1 MDIHNISF
9 RTIVSATES
18 EDRVKS
24 ALSLFIFDNEIY
36 LNNTEGHFGNPI
48 SIMEAKIRGKKCS
61 QFIELLKSNLPSSDI
76 LRLKNE
82 LDERIDDECNLHI
95 RLDKQ
100 AAFQGMLKLA
110 TSCDMIVVQIKLKA
124 YPASYEN
131 AIAVARNIFEKCV
144 LIEQNL
150 YPV

>member
-1 MDIHNISF
+1 MDIHNINF

-24 ALSLFIFDNEIY
+24 ALSLFLFDNEIY

-48 SIMEAKIRGKKCS
+48 SIMEARIKGRKCS

-82 LDERIDDECNLHI
+82 LEERIDDDCNLHI
-95 RLDKQ
+95 RFDKQ
-100 AAFQGMLKLA
+100 AAFQGIVKLA
-110 TSCDMIVVQIKLKA
+110 ASSDMIAVQIKLKA

-131 AIAVARNIFEKCV
+131 AIVAARKIFE
-144 LIEQNL
+144 NL
-150 YPV
+150 S